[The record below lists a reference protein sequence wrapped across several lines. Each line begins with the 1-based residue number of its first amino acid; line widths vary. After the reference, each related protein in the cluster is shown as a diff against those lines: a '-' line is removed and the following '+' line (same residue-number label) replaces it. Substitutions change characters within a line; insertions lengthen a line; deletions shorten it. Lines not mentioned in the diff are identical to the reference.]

1 MAVNEPQKNTS
12 KGAHA
17 QGSPMKK
24 SIPSSA
30 KPNSTFS
37 LTKSTK
43 TKIMAKELMVPRENS
58 SHTNTIMAVSQKKT
72 LQCTVCGKLYE
83 TNAGLYKHRHP
94 HMVNSTK
101 SIQCKESNCDFTC
114 KMLNQLR
121 HHLEETHGMPMETR
135 VMDFKNI
142 KGNIHL

>member
-12 KGAHA
+12 KGTHA

-24 SIPSSA
+24 SLPSSA

-58 SHTNTIMAVSQKKT
+58 SHANTIMAVSQKNLSSVQFAANYMRLMLASTNTGEQSIHTWLILPNLYNARSQTVISHARCLISYDIT
-72 LQCTVCGKLYE
+72 LK
-83 TNAGLYKHRHP
+83 KHMACLWRH
-94 HMVNSTK
+94 V
-101 SIQCKESNCDFTC
+101 
-114 KMLNQLR
+114 
-121 HHLEETHGMPMETR
+121 
-135 VMDFKNI
+135 
-142 KGNIHL
+142 

>member
-24 SIPSSA
+24 SLPSSA

-43 TKIMAKELMVPRENS
+43 TKIMAKEWCPEKTVPILILLWQCHKKNLSSVQFAAHYMRLMLAS
-58 SHTNTIMAVSQKKT
+58 TNTGEQSIHTWLILPNLYNARSQTVISHARCLISYDITLKKHMAC
-72 LQCTVCGKLYE
+72 LW
-83 TNAGLYKHRHP
+83 RH
-94 HMVNSTK
+94 V
-101 SIQCKESNCDFTC
+101 
-114 KMLNQLR
+114 
-121 HHLEETHGMPMETR
+121 
-135 VMDFKNI
+135 
-142 KGNIHL
+142 